1 MKKKWMNYMK
11 NISLSRK
18 MISLFCLFALLTSL
32 ISIVAL
38 QMSFNIYDGKLYEKS
53 LQELEFFIQ
62 QVNDGLED
70 VEKLSYEIAISSE
83 IQEQLMHMK
92 DLRYPSNEYLYEL
105 EKLRTLFT
113 NKLYLYPIVKNIVYT
128 DHTQT
133 ITKVG
138 SDTGGLQNNV
148 VEKLIADYGAEK
160 GIYVSYAPS
169 SEYPYLVSGR
179 DILEIKNTSLD
190 YLGSIILTSDVKG
203 LIDQCNARLKVV
215 NPTLYVYSE
224 DKLIY
229 ENTDMQLT
237 ELPPPDQAEGYQIIR
252 MDGQKYF
259 MCYLRSSQT
268 DWLYISV
275 FPYSQIFGQTSAIRY
290 LTLSS
295 ILSATIIMLLMI
307 RKIVEIVTRPLQTLS
322 ESMKT
327 VEGQN
332 FREAQKLIEDE
343 DRKDEIGVL
352 TKEFQIM
359 LDKIEHLIYENYEKQ
374 ILIQDTRYKML
385 QAQINPHFLYN
396 TLNSLNWMLKSGQ
409 TEEVG
414 QGIIELGKLL
424 RASFAKSTCT
434 SVEEECDTAAA
445 YIHIQQMRYKGRAK
459 MELKTDGN
467 LSRWMIPRM
476 VLQPIIE
483 NAVQYGIESSAVL
496 CEVLV
501 YVVERDTDIL
511 IFVKD
516 SGQGMSSEEL
526 EKVRAGTIEPQ
537 GHGIG
542 LKNIRERLAMFYT
555 NHIFS
560 IDSETGIGTEV
571 QIVVPK
577 VEEEKNVQT
586 ADCR

>member
-1 MKKKWMNYMK
+1 
-11 NISLSRK
+11 
-18 MISLFCLFALLTSL
+18 
-32 ISIVAL
+32 
-38 QMSFNIYDGKLYEKS
+38 MSFNIYDGKLYEKS